1 MTWVRGRRAGKQMAH
16 YSEAPEPLGSWPDVP
31 EGAED
36 SARTI
41 GFCRRYGRPY
51 LEWKRPASSQLDPN
65 RRLLATGRYADE
77 EQAAAPK
84 AARNKA
90 ARNKAARPTKR
101 KQKGADAASTPKR
114 RSTRQSTKS
123 TVTGKA

>member
-90 ARNKAARPTKR
+90 ARPTKR